1 MVSTGDSREVLVSHA
16 RMMNSAEKIVTMD
29 LDVMSSLR
37 VSGTFCDITLVV
49 DSVEMPAHK
58 VID

>member
-1 MVSTGDSREVLVSHA
+1 MSHA
-16 RMMNSAEKIVTMD
+16 KMMNSSEKVVTMD

>member
-1 MVSTGDSREVLVSHA
+1 MLVSHA
-16 RMMNSAEKIVTMD
+16 RMMNSAEKVVTMD

-58 VID
+58 VSD

>member
-1 MVSTGDSREVLVSHA
+1 MVGTGDSREVLVHA
-16 RMMNSAEKIVTMD
+16 RMMNSAEKVVTMD
-29 LDVMSSLR
+29 LDVMNSLR

-58 VID
+58 VSD

>member
-1 MVSTGDSREVLVSHA
+1 MVGTGDSREVLLHA
-16 RMMNSAEKIVTMD
+16 RMMNSAEKVVTMD
-29 LDVMSSLR
+29 LDVMNSLR

-58 VID
+58 VSD

>member
-1 MVSTGDSREVLVSHA
+1 MSQA
-16 RMMNSAEKIVTMD
+16 KMMNSTEKVVTMD
-29 LDVMSSLR
+29 LDVMNSLR

-49 DSVEMPAHK
+49 ESMEMPAHK

>member
-1 MVSTGDSREVLVSHA
+1 MVGTGDSREVLVHA
-16 RMMNSAEKIVTMD
+16 RMMNSAEKVVTMD

-58 VID
+58 VSD